1 MNGPGIQGTQRGVL
15 LAFAT
20 AAISGLSVYLNAF
33 GVKLVSDAAV
43 YTTAKNA
50 VAAVVLVTIALLLG
64 ARHEATSLAPR
75 PRLGVLAIAVIGGSV
90 PFVLFFSGLAVAT
103 APTAAFIHKTMFIW
117 VAFMAVPL
125 LSERLGLL
133 QVGALGVLLAGQAL
147 IAPPVGVG
155 WGPGETMILAAT
167 LLWSV
172 EVVVAKRLL
181 AGVSAPLLA
190 ASRMGL
196 GLVILVGYL
205 VVSGRIGGFA
215 TLTPDAWL
223 WVMVT
228 GGMLS
233 AYVITWYSAL
243 REAPATVVTSVLVA
257 AAVITGVLTA
267 ATTGKSPSPT
277 VVAGYLLVL
286 AGVAAIGFF
295 ATRSRTR
302 ESARCTSRPR
312 PRLSLGR
319 RPRAAARA
327 ARSSSPGM
335 RTARTASGCAGR
347 TTPRACSARR
357 RPAATSASSDGS
369 RRASRAPTRTSS

>member
-1 MNGPGIQGTQRGVL
+1 MNGPGTQGMQRGVL
-15 LAFAT
+15 LALAT

-147 IAPPVGVG
+147 IAPPIGVG

-172 EVVVAKRLL
+172 EVVLAKRLL
-181 AGVSAPLLA
+181 DGVSAPLLA

-205 VVSGRIGGFA
+205 VVAGA
-215 TLTPDAWL
+215 
-223 WVMVT
+223 
-228 GGMLS
+228 S
-233 AYVITWYSAL
+233 A
-243 REAPATVVTSVLVA
+243 
-257 AAVITGVLTA
+257 
-267 ATTGKSPSPT
+267 
-277 VVAGYLLVL
+277 
-286 AGVAAIGFF
+286 
-295 ATRSRTR
+295 
-302 ESARCTSRPR
+302 
-312 PRLSLGR
+312 
-319 RPRAAARA
+319 
-327 ARSSSPGM
+327 
-335 RTARTASGCAGR
+335 
-347 TTPRACSARR
+347 
-357 RPAATSASSDGS
+357 GS
-369 RRASRAPTRTSS
+369 RR

>member
-1 MNGPGIQGTQRGVL
+1 MNGPGTQGMQRGVL
-15 LAFAT
+15 LALAT

-50 VAAVVLVTIALLLG
+50 VAAVVLVSIALLLG

-147 IAPPVGVG
+147 IAPPIGVG

-172 EVVVAKRLL
+172 EVVLAKRLL

-196 GLVILVGYL
+196 GFLILVGYL
-205 VVSGRIGGFA
+205 VVSGRIGGLA

-228 GGMLS
+228 GGLLS

-243 REAPATVVTSVLVA
+243 RYAPATVVTSLLVG
-257 AAVITGVLTA
+257 AAVITGLLTA
-267 ATTGKSPSPT
+267 ATAGKTPSPT

-286 AGVAAIGFF
+286 LGVGAMALV
-295 ATRSRTR
+295 ATRPW
-302 ESARCTSRPR
+302 SA
-312 PRLSLGR
+312 
-319 RPRAAARA
+319 AH
-327 ARSSSPGM
+327 
-335 RTARTASGCAGR
+335 
-347 TTPRACSARR
+347 ARR
-357 RPAATSASSDGS
+357 DPAPA
-369 RRASRAPTRTSS
+369 